1 MWSTTT
7 LSEFGSKDLQANQS
21 IGFLYCLKI
30 YNILFLDIDKRVH
43 SESSIRSLFH
53 FDPVSLCS
61 VISNIHIQPN
71 ATFRLHNAS

>member
-30 YNILFLDIDKRVH
+30 YFSCVH